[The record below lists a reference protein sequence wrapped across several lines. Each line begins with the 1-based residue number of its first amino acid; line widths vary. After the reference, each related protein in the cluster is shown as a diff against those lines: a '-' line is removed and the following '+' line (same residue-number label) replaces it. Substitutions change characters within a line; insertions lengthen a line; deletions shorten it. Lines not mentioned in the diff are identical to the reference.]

1 MNMFKGLLFLDGHFT
16 RAEDLDD
23 APRVE
28 YGARTAAA
36 DFAAP
41 LGNRAASA
49 AWFTRV
55 LGRPARTQISDTTP
69 REIPVLRK
77 APAPRKRAAA
87 FLEQLLYLGGR
98 PMHAGHNDDLEE
110 PFEQLSVQVAAER
123 RNTQQA
129 HAGNSRRG
137 SERRNAACELPQ
149 PCNG

>member
-16 RAEDLDD
+16 RAEDLDET
-23 APRVE
+23 PRAE

-55 LGRPARTQISDTTP
+55 LGRPARAQTSDTTS
-69 REIPVLRK
+69 REIPILRK
-77 APAPRKRAAA
+77 VPAPRKRAAA

-110 PFEQLSVQVAAER
+110 PFEQLTARVVPER

-129 HAGNSRRG
+129 HADSSRRS
-137 SERRNAACELPQ
+137 SERRTAACELPQ
-149 PCNG
+149 ACNG

>member
-16 RAEDLDD
+16 RVEDLDH
-23 APRVE
+23 APRAE

-55 LGRPARTQISDTTP
+55 LGRPARAQISDTTP

-110 PFEQLSVQVAAER
+110 PFEQLSTRIEPER
-123 RNTQQA
+123 RNTQQ
-129 HAGNSRRG
+129 NRRS
-137 SERRNAACELPQ
+137 SERRTAACELPQ
-149 PCNG
+149 ACNG